1 MHIANEA
8 ESQLKLNWQSVFDAM
23 KKVLTDRRIVLDRE
37 PKFDGNIERYPVDGR
52 KRGNRDAWFV
62 GHIDDYPVLYGGIH
76 GGEDFKY
83 SPLNGSRQC
92 SPEEKRRMDERIAE
106 AKRKRA
112 EELKAQH
119 SQAAK
124 EARAEFEAAIPA
136 TDDHPYL
143 IKKQVKAHGIR
154 LDSDGRLLIPVTSE
168 SGEIRSLQRIY
179 ANGEKRFLSG
189 GEVKGNYFTINGNGP
204 PIICEGYSTGATLF
218 ECTGRSV
225 FVAFNAGNLEP
236 VALKIRKQYPSA
248 EILIAADNDQW
259 KPEIGNVGV
268 KKAKVAAS
276 VINARVAIPEFKDV
290 SSEPTDF
297 NDLLTLEGADEVI
310 RQLSPQSEQEEDT
323 EDFDQTVTRAE
334 LSALIEQC
342 ADFDELITGIA
353 EKVSTSGLPATQIL
367 SLRKY
372 IVKRSKEL
380 NPNGGVS
387 VSSLEADAKEF
398 KHIKAEK
405 DFQHLQA
412 ARAVIAMVG
421 AENLI
426 HDGVFTWKYNGHG
439 LWVQADDREIKKS
452 VHKISESEELTKTIV
467 GSILDLFKTEI
478 YKSGHVFDVDRR
490 TINCPNGELH
500 YVDHDWVLK
509 PHCRENYRTTQI
521 ATAYDPAA
529 KAPRFLRYLQEV
541 FRDDSDRVNKTALV
555 LECIGY
561 SLLSSCEY
569 EKFFILSGSGA
580 NGKSKLM
587 NAVQSLVGVKNICA
601 VQPSQFDNKFQRAH
615 LHHRLVNL
623 VTEIAQGAEIP
634 DAQLKAIVSGELTT
648 AEHKHKNP
656 FDFRPYV
663 TCWFGTNHMP
673 HTRDFSDALFRRAI
687 IIPFNRIFQEE
698 EQDKQLDKK
707 LADEAPGILSLALE
721 GLTTLFERGSFI
733 ETQECLAAKKAW
745 RYECDQAAQFVDECC
760 LLGPGLS
767 VLSADLYVAYQ
778 KWATD
783 SGVRRTL
790 GRNSFSSRVI
800 RLGAEAGKGTAGAR
814 MLYGVGL
821 K

>member
-1 MHIANEA
+1 MDTTVELK
-8 ESQLKLNWQSVFDAM
+8 SQMKLAWQGVFDSM
-23 KKVLTDRRIVLDRE
+23 KKALVERRIVLDRD
-37 PKFDGNIERYPVDGR
+37 PKFDGSIERFPVDGR

-62 GHIDDYPVLYGGIH
+62 GYMDDYPLLYGGIH

-83 SPLNGSRQC
+83 SPLNGSRQL
-92 SPEEKRRMDERIAE
+92 SSEERRRMEERITE

-112 EELKAQH
+112 AELKAQH
-119 SQAAK
+119 DQAAK
-124 EARAEFEAAIPA
+124 QAQTEYEGAAPA
-136 TDDHPYL
+136 TDDHAYL
-143 IKKQVKAHGIR
+143 INKRVRGHGIR
-154 LDSDGRLLIPVTSE
+154 SDTEGRLLVPVMNE
-168 SGEIRSLQRIY
+168 SGEIRSLQRID
-179 ANGEKRFLSG
+179 ASGEKRFLSG
-189 GEVKGNYFTINGNGP
+189 GEVRGNYFIIPGDGP
-204 PIICEGYSTGATLF
+204 PIICEGYATGATLH
-218 ECTGRSV
+218 EKTGRTV
-225 FVAFNAGNLEP
+225 IVAFNAGNLEP
-236 VALKIRKQYPSA
+236 VAEKIRKQYPDA
-248 EILIAADNDQW
+248 EIVIAADNDAW
-259 KPEIGNVGV
+259 KPEIGNTGV
-268 KKAKVAAS
+268 KKAKEAAA

-297 NDLLTLEGADEVI
+297 NDLFILEGADEVI
-310 RQLSPQSEQEEDT
+310 RQIGCAKQEEK
-323 EDFDQTVTRAE
+323 QTRKALAE
-334 LSALIEQC
+334 KIEAC
-342 ADFDELITGIA
+342 EDFDELITTIA
-353 EKVSTSGLPATQIL
+353 KMVAESGLPDTQIL

-412 ARAVIAMVG
+412 ARAVIDMLG

-426 HDGVFTWKYNGHG
+426 HDGIFTWRYNGAG
-439 LWVQADDREIKKS
+439 LWSQTDDREVKS
-452 VHKISESEELTKTIV
+452 RIHKISESEELTKTIV

-478 YKSGHVFDVDRR
+478 YKSDHVFDVDRR

-500 YVDHDWVLK
+500 YIDHDWVLR
-509 PHCRENYRTTQI
+509 PHYRENYRTTQI

-529 KAPRFLRYLQEV
+529 KAPRFLKSIQEW
-541 FRDDSDRVNKTALV
+541 FRDDSDRVNKAALI

-561 SLLSSCEY
+561 SLLSSCEF
-569 EKFFILSGSGA
+569 EKFIILSGSGA

-587 NAVQSLVGVKNICA
+587 NAVQAVVGWRNVCA
-601 VQPSQFDNKFQRAH
+601 VQPSQFENRFQRAH
-615 LHHRLVNL
+615 LHNRLVNL

-634 DAQLKAIVSGELTT
+634 DAQLKSIVSGELTT
-648 AEHKHKNP
+648 AEHKHKDP

-687 IIPFNRIFQEE
+687 IIPFNRTFQEE

-707 LADEAPGILSLALE
+707 LADEAPGILCLALE
-721 GLTTLFERGSFI
+721 GLTNLFERGSFI

-745 RYECDQAAQFVDECC
+745 RYECDQAAQFVDEMCI
-760 LLGPGLS
+760 LGPGLS
-767 VLSADLYVAYQ
+767 VLSADLYIAYQ
-778 KWATD
+778 KWATE

-814 MLYGVGL
+814 MLYGVRL